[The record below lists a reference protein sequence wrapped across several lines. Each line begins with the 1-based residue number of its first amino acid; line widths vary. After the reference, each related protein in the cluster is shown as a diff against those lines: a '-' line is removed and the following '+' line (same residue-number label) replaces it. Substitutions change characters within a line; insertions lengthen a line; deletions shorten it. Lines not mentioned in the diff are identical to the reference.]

1 MGTNPVTVLLV
12 GEGARNSLQLLQ
24 WLNHRGC
31 SCEVT
36 QSCRD
41 ACNLISCTQF
51 DLVLSQYY
59 LPDGTAFPLVD
70 SLVGSPATLFLSAR
84 VEDGSLWVKMLERG
98 KRCIAAPMLHSNAI
112 TEALAAVLD
121 ECATAPDGK
130 PASKLGQ
137 DNPNETS
144 EKC

>member
-1 MGTNPVTVLLV
+1 MGLNPVMVLLV

-24 WLNHRGC
+24 WLDHRGC
-31 SCEVT
+31 SCEVA

-41 ACNLISCTQF
+41 ACNLTSCTQF

-84 VEDGSLWVKMLERG
+84 IEDGSLWVKMIERG
-98 KRCIAAPMLHSNAI
+98 KRCIAAPVLRSNGM

-121 ECATAPDGK
+121 ECGTAPHGK
-130 PASKLGQ
+130 PSVKTRPRESK
-137 DNPNETS
+137 
-144 EKC
+144 